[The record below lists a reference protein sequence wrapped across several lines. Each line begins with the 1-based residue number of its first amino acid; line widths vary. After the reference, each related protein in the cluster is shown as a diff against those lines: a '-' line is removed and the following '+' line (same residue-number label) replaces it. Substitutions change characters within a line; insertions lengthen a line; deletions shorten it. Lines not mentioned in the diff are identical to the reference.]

1 MELRHI
7 EGERR
12 REWHNLLRSLI
23 PRPLRDFLRL
33 RSYQKRFPSSAVSYG
48 ASLNLA
54 NPIVL
59 EGGNIISPGVFIGVA
74 EFRLGRY
81 STLSGP
87 TQIVGLG
94 RVSIGRYCSI
104 APDVYIVT
112 SYHNHRRPLHYPLGM
127 LTGSKHADHIIDD
140 VTIGHDVWVG
150 RGATILPGVR
160 ISDGCVVAA
169 GAVVT
174 KGTYP
179 PYSILAGVPAAVV
192 KARFPPAEAARVAR
206 LQVADL
212 EPGDIPD

>member
-1 MELRHI
+1 MKLRHI
-7 EGERR
+7 ESERR

-23 PRPLRDFLRL
+23 PKPLRDLLRL
-33 RSYQKRFPSSAVSYG
+33 RSYQTRFPSSAVSYR

-59 EGGNIISPGVFIGVA
+59 EGGNIISPGVNISVA
-74 EFRLGRY
+74 EFHLGRY

-87 TQIVGLG
+87 SQIVGLG

-104 APDVYIVT
+104 APNVYIVT
-112 SYHNHRRPLHYPLGM
+112 NNHNHRRPLHYPLGM
-127 LTGSKHADHIIDD
+127 LTGSNRADQIIED

-150 RGATILPGVR
+150 RGATILPGAR
-160 ISDGCVVAA
+160 ISDGCIVAA

-192 KARFPPAEAARVAR
+192 KARFSPAEIARVAHM
-206 LQVADL
+206 QVADL
-212 EPGDIPD
+212 EPEDIPD